1 MEEQE
6 AKRILFARFLYSW
19 ILISIAF
26 FVLWSTGMINTKLYA
41 ILTIL
46 TTLIMIVWLM
56 KIISM

>member
-6 AKRILFARFLYSW
+6 AKRMLFARFLYSW

-26 FVLWSTGMINTKLYA
+26 FILWSTSMINTKLYSV
-41 ILTIL
+41 LCIL
-46 TTLIMIVWLM
+46 TTFIMIVWLM